1 MAKPI
6 IYSNQID
13 LPVAADHE
21 KSPIRKQEFDS
32 HLDSE
37 QHIQND
43 GAVNQM
49 LVMTAVGPRM
59 MTPKVT
65 CDGFDHLR
73 YSCECSIFFDDKP
86 DSDFQFIV
94 LKNNIQDISDIGQL
108 NNPSFRLTF
117 DNTSDYFRFIP
128 IKVYDYDLSQLTY
141 AIADNTLGTLSG
153 ISQLVDG
160 KIVFDL
166 SASSV
171 NKDYTD
177 IIAIGIA
184 GRPFCYISIQLLT

>member
-1 MAKPI
+1 MAKHI
-6 IYSNQID
+6 IFASQID

-43 GAVNQM
+43 GVVNQM

-73 YSCECSIFFDDKP
+73 YSCECNIFFDDTPP
-86 DSDFQFIV
+86 DDE
-94 LKNNIQDISDIGQL
+94 L
-108 NNPSFRLTF
+108 
-117 DNTSDYFRFIP
+117 
-128 IKVYDYDLSQLTY
+128 
-141 AIADNTLGTLSG
+141 
-153 ISQLVDG
+153 
-160 KIVFDL
+160 
-166 SASSV
+166 
-171 NKDYTD
+171 
-177 IIAIGIA
+177 
-184 GRPFCYISIQLLT
+184 